1 MEKMLIRGVAKDNN
15 VSRISL
21 VGLNDT
27 PGVAF
32 KVFNKLAQAKVNIDI
47 ILQSV
52 GRDGTKDIT
61 FTVTEDQSKTAINAL
76 EEIKD
81 LLEYKKIVADN
92 SVSKVSI
99 VGAGMETHPGV
110 ASKMFEALADANI
123 NIQMI
128 STSEIKI
135 SVLIDQS
142 EADRAVSAVHAKF
155 FDQFE

>member
-1 MEKMLIRGVAKDNN
+1 MEKMLISGVAKDNN
-15 VSRISL
+15 VSRIAI
-21 VGLNDT
+21 VGLDDT

-52 GRDGTKDIT
+52 GRDGSKDIT
-61 FTVTEDQSKTAINAL
+61 FTVTEDQSKEAVEAIESMRDVL
-76 EEIKD
+76 TFKS
-81 LLEYKKIVADN
+81 VSADN
-92 SVSKVSI
+92 SITKVSI

-123 NIQMI
+123 NIQNI

-135 SVLIDQS
+135 SVLID
-142 EADRAVSAVHAKF
+142 EKDADRAVIAVHDKF
-155 FDQFE
+155 ID

>member
-21 VGLNDT
+21 VGLKDT

-61 FTVTEDQSKTAINAL
+61 FTVTEDQSTDAIAAL
-76 EEIKD
+76 EEIND
-81 LLEYKKIVADN
+81 VLEYKNIVADS

-110 ASKMFEALADANI
+110 AAKMFEALADANI

-135 SVLIDQS
+135 SVLIDQND
-142 EADRAVSAVHAKF
+142 ADRAVSAVHAKF